1 VETEKPGEKL
11 LEVIRSIKGV
21 VSVEAK
27 DNMLSISTDTDL
39 RRQVSKAIVENN
51 YPLVQMKIRE
61 FSLDD
66 IYMKYFREE

>member
-1 VETEKPGEKL
+1 M
-11 LEVIRSIKGV
+11 
-21 VSVEAK
+21 
-27 DNMLSISTDTDL
+27 DNMLSISTEADL

-51 YPLVQMKIRE
+51 YPLIQMKIQE